1 MNRSNVHLC
10 TCCNM
15 YGEIA
20 LISYGCL
27 GIVHAWL
34 VTDTISPALNT
45 SITIGYRLHK
55 IRPCPTFSLFSQPFI
70 LHPETI
76 RLDPA
81 QRFLLF
87 SPFTVFI
94 QKKLDET
101 LHNLFFTPPFLS
113 STRKKKVRDCTILL
127 LFPHPFLSPLR
138 KRDIQQIFLTATGDC
153 NSARCKCDIS
163 SEKHI
168 ARALFVQVL

>member
-1 MNRSNVHLC
+1 MD
-10 TCCNM
+10 
-15 YGEIA
+15 A
-20 LISYGCL
+20 LVSCMHDLLLIPSLLLSTPLLPSAIGCIRL
-27 GIVHAWL
+27 DPAQPFL
-34 VTDTISPALNT
+34 FFSPFHST
-45 SITIGYRLHK
+45 SRK
-55 IRPCPTFSLFSQPFI
+55 NEIRPCPTFSLFSYPFI

-87 SPFTVFI
+87 SPFTFFI

-113 STRKKKVRDCTILL
+113 STRKKKVRDCKILL
-127 LFPHPFLSPLR
+127 LFPPPFLSPLR

-153 NSARCKCDIS
+153 NSAKCKCDIS